1 MIEQVKVV
9 CILMHMKYTR
19 KRLRRGLYDINW
31 KKIHRSRLISVL
43 YYINYIHILYRL
55 YNSLRQMDDT
65 HECFISERQIK
76 MLRFFVK
83 VSRINLGSFETLF
96 TSTLTFIVYSI
107 HERFSLVVLICFWLN
122 WMHLGSI

>member
-1 MIEQVKVV
+1 MIFIKRKFIVPVKF
-9 CILMHMKYTR
+9 LF
-19 KRLRRGLYDINW
+19 
-31 KKIHRSRLISVL
+31 
-43 YYINYIHILYRL
+43 YIHILYRL

-83 VSRINLGSFETLF
+83 VSSINLGSFG

-122 WMHLGSI
+122 